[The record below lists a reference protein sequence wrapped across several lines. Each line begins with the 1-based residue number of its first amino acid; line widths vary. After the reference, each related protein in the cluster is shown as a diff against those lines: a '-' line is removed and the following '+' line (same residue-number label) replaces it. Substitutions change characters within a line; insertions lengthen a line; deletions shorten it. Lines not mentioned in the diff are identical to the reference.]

1 MFDTLTSTLVSLALS
16 IINFFPES
24 PIQPA
29 ISNLSTTAF
38 GHVLG
43 VVNYIVPIGTMLS
56 IFSAWLA
63 AVAAYYVYQIIM
75 RWVKVID

>member
-1 MFDTLTSTLVSLALS
+1 MFDSLTSSLVSLALS

-29 ISNLSTTAF
+29 IASLSSSSF
-38 GHVLG
+38 GTVLG

-56 IFSAWLA
+56 IFSAWLT